1 MISPSPVACGSGAR
15 QSRAAWCG
23 QPIWRVVGAASPGGV
38 GDAARTSAGVAQRG
52 QEQEHAEPRWRGR
65 RSPHQRRRGAAW
77 PGAGGTPS
85 GGAGID
91 RSERAEEGRRR
102 CCEAGRQCGAVYGR
116 RPERSLAGGR
126 RRELLGADAR
136 QSQATVVGARR
147 GRRPLARGGGRG
159 RLPLA
164 GGRG

>member
-1 MISPSPVACGSGAR
+1 M
-15 QSRAAWCG
+15 
-23 QPIWRVVGAASPGGV
+23 VGAASPGGV

-65 RSPHQRRRGAAW
+65 RSPHQYRRGAAW

-126 RRELLGADAR
+126 CRALLGADAR

-147 GRRPLARGGGRG
+147 GRRPLAGGGGRG
-159 RLPLA
+159 RLALA